1 MKRKILALL
10 GAVLLLSGCTT
21 EIDYSKVTVETEE
34 TEDVVDNKEIEQETV
49 IIPELMSEDLYS
61 PSKPVVAEEEYSE
74 IYQPEFNT
82 DAQSYTDGLAGF
94 NGSGFIC
101 LGNKAYATLEIKV
114 PSSQHYN
121 IGVRL
126 CSAGT
131 AVAII
136 TGGEKETDSPEGDYK
151 TIDGTVQGAVYSEE
165 STEFSY
171 VYLNGI
177 YLSKGENK
185 LTLQALSGTAYI
197 DEVSVENAPTVTKLA
212 YEISNSC
219 VNKNANDTTK
229 AIKKYLSDIYGNRV
243 LTGQYCST
251 GTNTEINAIYMD
263 TGRYSALRCGDLG
276 IFTEYYNGTDKNNED
291 ELQAA
296 ISWRKKGGL
305 ISYSWY
311 WYAPDPDKPHYS
323 SAITDFDLSDALCD
337 SSIAVLSP
345 TSLEAYLQT
354 GRVSSEAVRLIA
366 DMDVIAEK
374 LKLLEAQDVTVL
386 FRPLPEAGNGWYWW
400 GKNSENYLWLYKF
413 IFERFTDYHQLGN
426 IIWVWDGESYDFYPG
441 DDYVDIVGMDLYT
454 RSDISG
460 NSRMLDAI
468 SYTIK
473 SKAVA
478 LTECGRIPN
487 PDYIVR
493 DNAYWLWFALWKG
506 DYIINSDGS
515 ISYERVTPE
524 ELDYAYNNELFV
536 TLDELPDFS
545 RY

>member
-131 AVAII
+131 AVALI
-136 TGGEKETDSPEGDYK
+136 TGGEKEIDSPEGDYK

-197 DEVSVENAPTVTKLA
+197 DEVSIENAPTVTKLA

-345 TSLEAYLQT
+345 TSLEAYQQT

-400 GKNSENYLWLYKF
+400 GKDSENYLWLYKF

>member
-1 MKRKILALL
+1 M
-10 GAVLLLSGCTT
+10 
-21 EIDYSKVTVETEE
+21 
-34 TEDVVDNKEIEQETV
+34 
-49 IIPELMSEDLYS
+49 
-61 PSKPVVAEEEYSE
+61 AEEEYSE

-82 DAQSYTDGLAGF
+82 DAQSYTDGLSGF

-131 AVAII
+131 AVALI
-136 TGGEKETDSPEGDYK
+136 TGGEKEIDSPEGDYK

-243 LTGQYCST
+243 ITGQYCST
-251 GTNTEINAIYMD
+251 GTTTEINAIYMD

-276 IFTEYYNGTDKNNED
+276 IFTEYYNGADKNNED

-311 WYAPDPDKPHYS
+311 WYAPVSDNSHYS

-345 TSLEAYLQT
+345 TSLEAYQQT

-400 GKNSENYLWLYKF
+400 GKSSENYLWLYKF
-413 IFERFTDYHQLGN
+413 IFERFTDYHQLSN
-426 IIWVWDGESYDFYPG
+426 IIWVWDGEGYDFYPG

-478 LTECGRIPN
+478 LTECGRLPN

-524 ELDYAYNNELFV
+524 ELDYAYNNELFI